1 MSNPNEKETKRPEV
15 KLPENVPIDYEFDK
29 RLKRFM
35 KDIDKSGILQEV
47 KARRYYI
54 KNSETKR
61 ITENNRR
68 KKNHTSKNDK
78 RRKNR

>member
-1 MSNPNEKETKRPEV
+1 MSNPNDKEVKRPEV

-35 KDIDKSGILQEV
+35 KDVDKSGILQEV

-54 KNSETKR
+54 KPSEKKR
-61 ITENNRR
+61 EDYKKRSRR
-68 KKNHTSKNDK
+68 
-78 RRKNR
+78 

>member
-35 KDIDKSGILQEV
+35 KDVDKSGILQEV
-47 KARRYYI
+47 KGRRYYR
-54 KNSETKR
+54 KPSELKR
-61 ITENNRR
+61 EEQ
-68 KKNHTSKNDK
+68 KKRSK
-78 RRKNR
+78 R